1 MQLIATSFKM
11 NRRRWYFVQF
21 VLRVVRPKDS
31 GSAKSFHWF
40 KERLEKLMEKKSFR
54 VTKPTSDSESIS

>member
-11 NRRRWYFVQF
+11 SRRRWYFVSF

-31 GSAKSFHWF
+31 VNAKSFHWF

-54 VTKPTSDSESIS
+54 VTKPTSDSESLS